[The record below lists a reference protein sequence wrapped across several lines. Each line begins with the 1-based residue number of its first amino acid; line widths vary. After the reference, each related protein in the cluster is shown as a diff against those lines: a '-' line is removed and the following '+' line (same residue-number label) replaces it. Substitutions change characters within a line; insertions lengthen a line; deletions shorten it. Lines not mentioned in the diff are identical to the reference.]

1 MKFLAALPHPFAESE
16 RYLSGEGVQFG
27 DVRQARVGKTEAAG
41 TPTLLQVDQDGVV
54 KRTWVGKLTSDKE
67 REALDAIIYPHVA
80 RSAGASGALSGVGQ

>member
-1 MKFLAALPHPFAESE
+1 MNGRTLVLAEPE
-16 RYLSGEGVQFG
+16 RYLSGEGLQCD
-27 DVRQARVGKTEAAG
+27 DVRQAPIGKTGAAG
-41 TPTLLQVDQDGVV
+41 TPTLLLVDQDGIV